1 VSVKIRLMRV
11 GKKKQPSY
19 RVVVADGRSPRDG
32 RYIEIVGQY
41 QPRLEPSG
49 FTVDGDKVISWLQ
62 KGAQPTE
69 QVHKL
74 LVSAGIWET
83 YESARTKQSTAA
95 RDAARKAKGRAAALT
110 EKAEA
115 KAKADAEAKAAAD
128 AEAKAKAKAEAEAA
142 QAAEAAEAEASTE
155 DAPAEDAAADE
166 SAE

>member
-32 RYIEIVGQY
+32 RYIEIIGQY

-49 FTVDGDKVISWLQ
+49 FSVDGDKVIAWLQ
-62 KGAQPTE
+62 KGAQPTD

-83 YESARTKQSTAA
+83 YESARSTQSTAA
-95 RDAARKAKGRAAALT
+95 RVAERKAKGQAAAQA
-110 EKAEA
+110 EKVAADAAA

-128 AEAKAKAKAEAEAA
+128 AAKAAEAA
-142 QAAEAAEAEASTE
+142 AAAEAAEAAAVEPESTE
-155 DAPAEDAAADE
+155 DAPADE